1 MTMIYNM
8 ENYINKFTQNPSDFY
23 KGLNQATIDSVW
35 DNTTQVR
42 KVKEESYPFNEEY
55 TEYEAWVSTV
65 ADVTTSTNKVI
76 GNYIELL
83 FRNIDHPL
91 NYRGQKYKYKTD
103 GEREDT
109 YLCYDKLNPLT
120 NTSNTKLIKCNNKLR
135 WINVNNGKV
144 YEEPMFIGW
153 QLMAT
158 NNQISKAGTIPER
171 RLVCLVQ
178 GNENTRYI
186 HENQRFILSHN
197 KAFKVTQV
205 DDLNLEDLEENATL
219 LTLYIEWCPILP
231 IDNLELNLAG
241 EKDNNYILSTTD
253 YVYQV
258 TSGTEGIIP
267 VTLKYN
273 DNVIENPELVWSS
286 SDSNVIEINELGEY
300 KALGSE
306 NTMAIITASLK
317 DNIAVSM
324 EITFV
329 VVSQNTP
336 SHKRIVTSPDGE
348 INLFQGE
355 SQEIKAYMEISGKPD
370 YSKVIT
376 CRPDWQDN
384 KYFSLADKGNGVFEI
399 TNNRTSQNRLTLW
412 FECEGNVAAVYI
424 KLKALF

>member
-1 MTMIYNM
+1 MYDMGS
-8 ENYINKFTQNPSDFY
+8 YIDKFTQTPGDFY
-23 KGLNQATIDSVW
+23 RGLNQATIDSVW
-35 DNTTQVR
+35 ENTTQIR
-42 KVKEESYPFNEEY
+42 KINEESYPFNGEY
-55 TEYEAWVSTV
+55 TEYDAWVSTV

-76 GNYIELL
+76 GNYIEVL

-91 NYRGQKYKYKTD
+91 NYRGQKYRYKTD
-103 GEREDT
+103 GQREDT

-135 WINVNNGKV
+135 WINVDNGKI

-231 IDNLELNLAG
+231 VDNLELNLAG
-241 EKDNNYILSTTD
+241 EKDNNYVLSTTD

-258 TSGTEGIIP
+258 TSGTEGIISA
-267 VTLKYN
+267 TLKYN
-273 DNVIENPELVWSS
+273 DNVIENPKIVWSS
-286 SDSNVIEINELGEY
+286 SDTEVIEVNEFGEY
-300 KALGSE
+300 KVLGVE
-306 NTMAIITASLK
+306 NSMAIVTASMK
-317 DNIAVSM
+317 DNIYVSM
-324 EITFV
+324 DIAFV
-329 VVSQNTP
+329 VISQSVP
-336 SHKRIVTSPDGE
+336 SYERIITSPDGE

-355 SQEIKAYMEISGKPD
+355 SQEIKAYMEINGKPD
-370 YSKVIT
+370 YTKVIT
-376 CRPDWQDN
+376 CRPDWQDAKN
-384 KYFSLADKGNGVFEI
+384 FTLQDKGNGVFEI
-399 TNNRTSQNRLTLW
+399 TNNRMSTNKLTLL
-412 FECEGNVAAVYI
+412 FECEGKVSAVYV
-424 KLKALF
+424 KLRALF